1 MTQSQSLYEIPVA
14 RLDGESTTLAEY
26 AGKVLL
32 VVNVASACGLT
43 PQYEGLEALYR
54 KYSARGLVVLG
65 FPSNQFGGQEPGTP
79 DQIRDF
85 CSTKYDVSF
94 PLFAKGDVNGAN
106 AQPLY
111 QRLKQAKVGGGTD
124 ISWNFEKFLVDKQ
137 GEVIARYAPRTAPD
151 ELTADIERALG

>member
-1 MTQSQSLYEIPVA
+1 MTQSKSLYEIPVV
-14 RLDGESTTLAEY
+14 RLDGVSTTLAEY

-32 VVNVASACGLT
+32 IVNVASACGLT

-54 KYSARGLVVLG
+54 KYAARGLVVLG
-65 FPSNQFGGQEPGTP
+65 FPSNQFGAQEPGTP
-79 DQIRDF
+79 EQIRDF

-94 PLFAKGDVNGAN
+94 PLFAKGDVNGAK

-111 QRLKQAKVGGGTD
+111 QQLKQAKSGGGSD
-124 ISWNFEKFLVDKQ
+124 ISWNFEKFLIDKQ
-137 GEVIARYAPRTAPD
+137 GGVIARYAPRTAPD